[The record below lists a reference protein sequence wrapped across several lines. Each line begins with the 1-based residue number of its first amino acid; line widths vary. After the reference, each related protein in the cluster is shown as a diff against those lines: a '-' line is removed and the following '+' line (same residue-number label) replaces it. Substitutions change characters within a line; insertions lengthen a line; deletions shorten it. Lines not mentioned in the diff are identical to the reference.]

1 MPYRPSTVKIQKDSP
16 KRLSKV
22 PYTEI
27 ILAEEEEQ
35 LDSIDSRYLMSNNRM
50 KKLSKAIEEETTDM
64 INYRHLQRKQKIIQR
79 KYFGG
84 EEVKELNP
92 FDLGILEQDEP
103 WEVYKN
109 SYKEDGYSTIEK
121 TQHVVNNKSVYDSP
135 SPKKADGSYKH
146 CIYK

>member
-27 ILAEEEEQ
+27 ILAEEEQ

-50 KKLSKAIEEETTDM
+50 KKLSKAIEEETTNM

-103 WEVYKN
+103 
-109 SYKEDGYSTIEK
+109 
-121 TQHVVNNKSVYDSP
+121 
-135 SPKKADGSYKH
+135 
-146 CIYK
+146 